1 MLTVMQSVG
10 MLNVV
15 MQNVVVLSVVAPK
28 ICRDFCSNLFS
39 NSLSHFLQKKI
50 SSWVA
55 GLIKLYT
62 L

>member
-15 MQNVVVLSVVAPK
+15 MQDVVVLSVVAPK

-39 NSLSHFLQKKI
+39 HFLSYFLQKKI
-50 SSWVA
+50 SSWMA